1 MSIAKFIK
9 TCFVLQIFIIL
20 SGCAITQQL
29 FPPTVEELG
38 DRDKLSNQEQQA
50 LMDGYTWVD
59 EYLMKINGL
68 NAEGLLKEQETN
80 RQAFAAEKTERNRA
94 KLFLSL
100 IAMPQPEYHKDL
112 LSLIGDEVIEGEEQE
127 LVIQFLL
134 KSYAVSIEQY
144 NNLQV
149 ENKQLVAKRK
159 RLETLNSKAEAQ
171 LKAARLEKTTL
182 ENQLKELKSIEASLI
197 RRDMREG
204 TVSP

>member
-38 DRDKLSNQEQQA
+38 DRNKLSNQEQQA

-68 NAEGLLKEQETN
+68 NAEGLLKEQEIN

-197 RRDMREG
+197 QRDMREG

>member
-38 DRDKLSNQEQQA
+38 DRNKLSNQEQQA

-68 NAEGLLKEQETN
+68 NAEGLLKEQEIN